1 MIAIDM
7 LNLIVPLFVSSF
19 MFGLV
24 PVLDKRALSYYK
36 TIEKY
41 SVLRLLAYT
50 VFTFWVILGY
60 SFYMGVSFNDL
71 KLNSENKQGLKFLI
85 PLAFIN
91 SVAFIFYIMSIKEG
105 EHTGMISII
114 GTGVTLT
121 TTLVFSHYF
130 LGQRL
135 KPGMGVSFA
144 IIFLGIAMTLY
155 YASK

>member
-1 MIAIDM
+1 M

-24 PVLDKRALSYYK
+24 PVLDKKALHYYPSVK
-36 TIEKY
+36 QY

-50 VFTFWVILGY
+50 LFTFWVILGY

-85 PLAFIN
+85 PLALVN
-91 SVAFIFYIMSIKEG
+91 SVAFVFYIMSIKAG
-105 EHTGMISII
+105 EHTGMVSLV
-114 GTGVTLT
+114 GMGVTLT
-121 TTLVFSHYF
+121 TTLLLSHFF

>member
-1 MIAIDM
+1 M
-7 LNLIVPLFVSSF
+7 LNLIGPLFVSSF

-41 SVLRLLAYT
+41 SVYRLIAYA
-50 VFTFWVILGY
+50 VFTSFVILGY
-60 SFYMGVSFNDL
+60 CYYMKLSFNDL
-71 KLNSENKQGLKFLI
+71 KLDKTDKKALKYLL
-85 PLAFIN
+85 PLAMIN
-91 SVAFIFYIMSIKEG
+91 SIAFIFYIISVNEG

-114 GTGVTLT
+114 GMGVTLT

-135 KPGMGVSFA
+135 KPGMGFSFA
-144 IIFLGIAMTLY
+144 VIFLGIIMTLY
-155 YASK
+155 FSSK